1 MCKVDIVK
9 DRLAKVRIVRSRI
22 VEDMAHRELSNN
34 MLTLREVA
42 LLLNI
47 HINTVRRWSNM
58 GILKSYRIGPRAD
71 RRFRRDEVVS
81 FLFQGAKVHH
91 PAQQ

>member
-1 MCKVDIVK
+1 MERKGQ
-9 DRLAKVRIVRSRI
+9 
-22 VEDMAHRELSNN
+22 SND
-34 MLTLREVA
+34 MLTVREVA

-71 RRFRRDEVVS
+71 RRFRRDEIIS
-81 FLFQGAKVHH
+81 FLFQETKGNR
-91 PAQQ
+91 PGQQ

>member
-1 MCKVDIVK
+1 M
-9 DRLAKVRIVRSRI
+9 
-22 VEDMAHRELSNN
+22 VEDMERKGQSND
-34 MLTLREVA
+34 MLTVREVA

-71 RRFRRDEVVS
+71 RRFRRDEIIS
-81 FLFQGAKVHH
+81 FLFQETKGNR
-91 PAQQ
+91 PGQQ